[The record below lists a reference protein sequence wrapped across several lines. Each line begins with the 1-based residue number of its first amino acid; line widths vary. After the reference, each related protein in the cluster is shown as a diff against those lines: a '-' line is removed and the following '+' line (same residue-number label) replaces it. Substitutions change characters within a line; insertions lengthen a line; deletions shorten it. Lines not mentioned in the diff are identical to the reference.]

1 MARSAS
7 AVSWGDLCAENDV
20 HVLSEVDGQYFETS
34 LKKFREI
41 EKNVQTT

>member
-20 HVLSEVDGQYFETS
+20 YVLSEVGGQYFETS
-34 LKKFREI
+34 LKKFREV
-41 EKNVQTT
+41 EKNVQAT